1 MTQLTDNFNML
12 SPTGF
17 RITIESPKFSN
28 LEYFISAV
36 SLPTVSLSEAEA
48 SFRNYQGFVPG
59 DKVNYDALDVSF
71 VLDEDMKNYTEVFNW
86 IKANAD
92 ENLPAKHDLILSILT
107 SHNNLNKQI
116 RFVDAMPT
124 SLGGVEFSTQVDTI
138 DYLQSTISFRYDR
151 FEIIR

>member
-17 RITIESPKFSN
+17 RVTIESPKFSN
-28 LEYFISAV
+28 LEYFISTV
-36 SLPTVSLSEAEA
+36 SLPTISSTEAEA
-48 SFRNYQGFVPG
+48 SFRNEQGFFPG
-59 DKVNYDALDVSF
+59 DQISYEPLDMTF
-71 VLDEDMKNYTEVFNW
+71 VLDEDMKNYVEVFDW
-86 IKANAD
+86 IKSNA
-92 ENLPAKHDLILSILT
+92 EEKFPVKHDIILSILT

-116 RFVDAMPT
+116 KFVDAIPT

>member
-12 SPTGF
+12 APTGF
-17 RITIESPKFSN
+17 RITIDSSKFSN

-59 DKVNYDALDVSF
+59 DQVSYEPLDMTF
-71 VLDEDMKNYTEVFNW
+71 VLDEDMKNYTEVFDW
-86 IKANAD
+86 IQSNAK
-92 ENLPAKHDLILSILT
+92 ENVPAKHDIILSVLT
-107 SHNNLNKQI
+107 SHNNVNKQI
-116 RFVDAMPT
+116 RFVNAMPT
-124 SLGGVEFSTQVDTI
+124 SLGGVEFNTQLDTV
-138 DYLQSTISFRYDR
+138 DYLQSTVSFRYDR

>member
-17 RITIESPKFSN
+17 RVTIESPKFSN
-28 LEYFISAV
+28 LEYFISTV
-36 SLPTVSLSEAEA
+36 SLPTISLSEAEA

-59 DKVNYDALDVSF
+59 DQVSYEPLDMTF

-86 IKANAD
+86 IKSNAE
-92 ENLPAKHDLILSILT
+92 ENVPVKHDLILSILT
-107 SHNNLNKQI
+107 SHNNVNKQI
-116 RFVDAMPT
+116 QFVDAIPT